1 MNTEFI
7 NFLQVAHQN
16 ISKSGSTII
25 TYTFNLD
32 DINLFDN
39 LYPVAKGF
47 EKYFYW
53 DKPSADF
60 SFIALGEL
68 LSIKE
73 SGKAR
78 FVYTDKKV
86 RAILPNIFS
95 NECEAKDKIPL
106 FVGGLKFL
114 PENEKSIWEDFS
126 DSHWFVPKTIIS
138 RIAKKE
144 YVTFNFLFPSDAS
157 NKKISEEF
165 DKRINFIKQSKQEN
179 SNSIPNVLHIN
190 GNSPK
195 EKKRWQESVKKTLEK
210 IDTDIIKKVV
220 LSRMVEIEV
229 EKEPNIFNFISS
241 FKEDYADCYIFSFHS
256 GKSTFFGAS
265 PEKFIE
271 LGPEYI
277 STDALA
283 GSAPRGKDELEDEI
297 FANELLER
305 TKDLNEHK
313 TVLDFI
319 EQQFKGN
326 NTEISFVNKP
336 VIKRLKNIQHLWTP
350 VQIKTTDENSIFQ
363 LLEKLHPTPAVCG
376 LPQNSAIQIIKETED
391 YPRGLYSG
399 IIGWFN
405 KNRFGEF
412 TVSIRSALNIGKKIY
427 AFAGGGIVDGSD
439 PAQEVKETDLKFKP
453 ILSLFNN
460 DKKS

>member
-1 MNTEFI
+1 LNTEFI
-7 NFLQVAHQN
+7 NFLQTAHQKT
-16 ISKSGSTII
+16 SKSGNTVI
-25 TYTFNLD
+25 TYTFGLD
-32 DINLFDN
+32 GLDLFSN
-39 LYPVAKGF
+39 LYPLAKGF

-53 DKPSADF
+53 DKPSANF

-68 LSIKE
+68 LFVKE

-78 FVYTDKKV
+78 FIYTDKKV
-86 RAILPNIFS
+86 KGIISNVFS
-95 NECEAKDKIPL
+95 NQNEISQKIPL

-126 DSHWFVPKTIIS
+126 DSHWFIPKIILS
-138 RIAKKE
+138 KIDDKE
-144 YVTFNFLFPSDAS
+144 YVTFNFIFASDAS
-157 NKKISEEF
+157 NKKIVEEF
-165 DKRINFIKQSKQEN
+165 EKRINLLKQARTEN
-179 SNSIPNVLHIN
+179 NGTAPKVLHLS

-195 EKKRWQESVKKTLEK
+195 EKKRWQENVRKTLEK
-210 IDTDIIKKVV
+210 IDSDIVKKVV

-229 EKEPNIFNFISS
+229 EKDPNIFNFISS
-241 FKEDYADCYIFSFHS
+241 FREDYPDCYIFSFHS

-265 PEKFIE
+265 PEKFVE

-283 GSAPRGKDELEDEI
+283 GSYPRGIDAVEDERFADEL
-297 FANELLER
+297 LKSV
-305 TKDLNEHK
+305 KDQNEHK

-319 EQQFKGN
+319 KQQF
-326 NTEISFVNKP
+326 NTNGCEIKFDNQPK
-336 VIKRLKNIQHLWTP
+336 IKKLKNIQHLWTP
-350 VQIKTTDENSIFQ
+350 VQIKVTPEESIFQ
-363 LLEKLHPTPAVCG
+363 ILEKLHPTPAVCG
-376 LPQNSAIQIIKETED
+376 MPQNSAIQVIKDTED

-399 IIGWFN
+399 IVGWFN

-427 AFAGGGIVDGSD
+427 AFAGSGILDGSD
-439 PAQEVKETDLKFKP
+439 PVQEVKETDLKFKP
-453 ILSLFNN
+453 ILSLFDN